1 MRGEVQEYFR
11 AARGPR
17 CASVSDGY
25 GSSISNVGFCRSV
38 LSTTGICQTCSAEPT
53 HSAGTPLLLQ
63 AMFFNLVCACVCV
76 CVCVCG
82 HVCVSASKREKKR
95 ENMLVCL
102 CATVSDYFASFAFTL
117 KKNGS
122 DPMCV

>member
-63 AMFFNLVCACVCV
+63 AMFFNLVCVCVCV
-76 CVCVCG
+76 CVCVG
-82 HVCVSASKREKKR
+82 MCVSVRARERKRER
-95 ENMLVCL
+95 TCL
-102 CATVSDYFASFAFTL
+102 FACVQRYQITL
-117 KKNGS
+117 QALRLL
-122 DPMCV
+122 